1 MTKRFDSIFESTYYT
16 KSLEAIRKEKKDK
29 KDELTDAE
37 KDEID
42 KKNKYLQ
49 AQKIRKEMKQIEEEI
64 TRSQET
70 WKNLSEILQLQ
81 RDKKTGIDS
90 QVQSYMQ
97 IQRDVDRCQEEL
109 SVQKRV
115 GFGLSDSRSDATRS
129 ASRSRRS

>member
-1 MTKRFDSIFESTYYT
+1 M
-16 KSLEAIRKEKKDK
+16 
-29 KDELTDAE
+29 TDAE

-97 IQRDVDRCQEEL
+97 IQRDVDRCQ
-109 SVQKRV
+109 VQKRV
-115 GFGLSDSRSDATRS
+115 GFGLSDSRSDATHS

>member
-1 MTKRFDSIFESTYYT
+1 M
-16 KSLEAIRKEKKDK
+16 
-29 KDELTDAE
+29 TDAE

-115 GFGLSDSRSDATRS
+115 GFGLSDSRSDATHP

>member
-1 MTKRFDSIFESTYYT
+1 M
-16 KSLEAIRKEKKDK
+16 
-29 KDELTDAE
+29 TDAE

-115 GFGLSDSRSDATRS
+115 GFGLSDSRSGATHS

>member
-1 MTKRFDSIFESTYYT
+1 M
-16 KSLEAIRKEKKDK
+16 
-29 KDELTDAE
+29 TDAE

>member
-1 MTKRFDSIFESTYYT
+1 M
-16 KSLEAIRKEKKDK
+16 
-29 KDELTDAE
+29 TDAE

-49 AQKIRKEMKQIEEEI
+49 AQKIRKEMKQIA
-64 TRSQET
+64 QET

-115 GFGLSDSRSDATRS
+115 GFGLSDSRSDATHS

>member
-1 MTKRFDSIFESTYYT
+1 MKKRFDSIFESTYYT

-64 TRSQET
+64 GRSQET
-70 WKNLSEILQLQ
+70 LKNLSEILQLQ
-81 RDKKTGIDS
+81 REKKAGIDA

-109 SVQKRV
+109 SAQKRV
-115 GFGLSDSRSDATRS
+115 GFALCNSM
-129 ASRSRRS
+129 

>member
-1 MTKRFDSIFESTYYT
+1 M
-16 KSLEAIRKEKKDK
+16 
-29 KDELTDAE
+29 TDAE

-97 IQRDVDRCQEEL
+97 FQRDVDRCQE
-109 SVQKRV
+109 
-115 GFGLSDSRSDATRS
+115 
-129 ASRSRRS
+129 